1 MKKLILAM
9 IFLFSFKSFAQDD
22 QFQKQ
27 IEEIMK
33 AREEMLKSLMD
44 DSVDADTRMD
54 ELIKRFMKPGL
65 GFGGP
70 YDQNNFGGAVV
81 GEYDWIDSK
90 THRILKIKVKQIKDH
105 PLDIKI
111 EKGMIKFK
119 GDVES
124 VNGSGK
130 NKSTKKVSFER
141 SFTIPDDVDQTN
153 PEFENASGE
162 FLVKFKKLAASKTK
176 KAPTP
181 TKNKSE
187 ERVPVVPDSN
197 DITI

>member
-1 MKKLILAM
+1 MKKFILVI
-9 IFLFSFKSFAQDD
+9 IFLFSFSSLAQDE

-54 ELIKRFMKPGL
+54 ELIKRFMRPGL

-70 YDQNNFGGAVV
+70 FDQNNSSGDVI
-81 GEYDWIDSK
+81 GEYDWINSD

-124 VNGSGK
+124 SSGKGK

-141 SFTIPDDVDQTN
+141 SFSIPEDVDQNN

-162 FLVKFKKLAASKTK
+162 FLVKFKKLTVSKTK
-176 KAPTP
+176 KVPAPT
-181 TKNKSE
+181 KKKIEQS
-187 ERVPVVPDSN
+187 VPVTPDSN

>member
-1 MKKLILAM
+1 MKKLILTI
-9 IFLFSFKSFAQDD
+9 IFLLPFKGFAQDD

-27 IEEIMK
+27 VEEIMK

-54 ELIKRFMKPGL
+54 QLIKRFMKPGL

-70 YDQNNFGGAVV
+70 FDQNNFEGAVI
-81 GEYDWIDSK
+81 GEYDWVTTD
-90 THRILKIKVKQIKDH
+90 THKILKIKVKQIKDH

-124 VNGSGK
+124 TTGTGK

-141 SFTIPDDVDQTN
+141 SFSIPDDVDQTS
-153 PEFENASGE
+153 PEFENSAGE
-162 FLVKFKKLAASKTK
+162 FLVKFKKLSASKNKKTK
-176 KAPTP
+176 
-181 TKNKSE
+181 E
-187 ERVPVVPDSN
+187 EQVVPVAPDSN
-197 DITI
+197 DISI